1 MLLLLLSIENSH
13 DSFSGDEIVAV
24 VVTVIVV
31 IAIIYKMYTVLV
43 WVKLNIL
50 IYFNI
55 KNI

>member
-1 MLLLLLSIENSH
+1 MLLLLSIENYH

-43 WVKLNIL
+43 WVS
-50 IYFNI
+50 
-55 KNI
+55 